1 MEQKISE
8 IKKSLKKAVED
19 LYSVDENISEWDEK
33 CDVEEAIRSI
43 SNAIRRLNSFGLV
56 FLRLSKESVDGDLQH
71 KYSFPTLSMLVPC
84 VGSKCS

>member
-8 IKKSLKKAVED
+8 IKKSLEKAVED

-43 SNAIRRLNSFGLV
+43 SNAIRRLNSIVEKQIWNIGFIW
-56 FLRLSKESVDGDLQH
+56 E
-71 KYSFPTLSMLVPC
+71 M
-84 VGSKCS
+84 